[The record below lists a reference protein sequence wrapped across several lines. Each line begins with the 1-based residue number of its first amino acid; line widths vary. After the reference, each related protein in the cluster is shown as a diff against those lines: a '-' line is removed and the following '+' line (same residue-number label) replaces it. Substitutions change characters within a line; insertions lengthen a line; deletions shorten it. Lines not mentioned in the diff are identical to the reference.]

1 MPLDTAPDAIY
12 SQVMEESLILYC
24 LFFTSVI
31 ITSISG
37 FFPWIED
44 QWKGLYLYLF
54 ILAKGIFRSLHLE
67 NGKHSSV
74 RESVSEE

>member
-1 MPLDTAPDAIY
+1 M
-12 SQVMEESLILYC
+12 
-24 LFFTSVI
+24 I

-74 RESVSEE
+74 RESVKKNELWWVLVSPEVGLATSPLH